1 MMTPPVNKQQVSQ
14 RLRSAALFFGAQGRV
29 FIVKFTWKLS
39 RSFLSAILTSQR
51 TSCTDEIP
59 QSSVGIY

>member
-1 MMTPPVNKQQVSQ
+1 
-14 RLRSAALFFGAQGRV
+14 LFFGAQGRV